1 MPAVLRL
8 TKKAASPVK
17 ANGLNTL
24 CALGERTKDSTSAG
38 KTCAFNQKLS
48 GLPSAALLLIIAQA
62 IAPASKRKA
71 IGGAA
76 QW

>member
-1 MPAVLRL
+1 M
-8 TKKAASPVK
+8 K

-24 CALGERTKDSTSAG
+24 SALGERTKDNTDANNTRALNHRLTG
-38 KTCAFNQKLS
+38 P
-48 GLPSAALLLIIAQA
+48 PSAALLLIIAQA

-76 QW
+76 QC